1 MMATPL
7 CKYGASIVSAIT
19 RNSSRCISTSGVL
32 NSTPKQNKSEKS
44 VFKETRIDP
53 DSIVVPAEKVSE
65 ITVTEPMDITPLS
78 GVPLEHIKDRQV
90 RIFVPSKNAMQS
102 GSHLTH
108 TWMIEFETRERWENS
123 LMGWSSSGDPLSN
136 MQVRFTTREAAI
148 AFVEKNG
155 WKYLIEEP
163 KYRKPKVKSYG
174 ANFAWNKRTRR
185 ANK

>member
-1 MMATPL
+1 MAAPI
-7 CKYGASIVSAIT
+7 CKYGMAIVSSIT
-19 RNSSRCISTSGVL
+19 RNSSRCISTSSAAQYQVR
-32 NSTPKQNKSEKS
+32 QNTSDKTI
-44 VFKETRIDP
+44 FKETRIDP
-53 DSIVVPAEKVSE
+53 DSVVGPVDTPTE
-65 ITVTEPMDITPLS
+65 ITVTEAMDLTQIS
-78 GVPLEHIKDRQV
+78 GVPEEHIKDRQV

-108 TWMIEFETRERWENS
+108 TWMMEFETRERWENP
-123 LMGWSSSGDPLSN
+123 LMGWSSTADPLSN
-136 MQVRFTTREAAI
+136 MQLRFTTREQAI

-155 WKYLIEEP
+155 WSYLIEEP